1 MRILIL
7 HNIAHQY
14 YDSGIDALLF
24 DRNKVFIIWSFL
36 VMAMIKQ
43 GLSLLIWLNE
53 NVQSLLSLLPKF
65 IYLLTVLVLVRVEP
79 FDVVGSL

>member
-53 NVQSLLSLLPKF
+53 NVQSLFLLPKL

>member
-53 NVQSLLSLLPKF
+53 NVQSLLSLLPKL
-65 IYLLTVLVLVRVEP
+65 IYLLTVFVLVRVEQ
-79 FDVVGSL
+79 FDIVSSL

>member
-53 NVQSLLSLLPKF
+53 NVQSLLSLLPEF
-65 IYLLTVLVLVRVEP
+65 IYLLTVLVFV
-79 FDVVGSL
+79 